1 MNKIGKD
8 TKIRQKSKISTIESR
23 QCNSK
28 LDQEMHGKKTE
39 MQIWKLHMYIVMWK
53 YESKFLMDGVI
64 DIYK

>member
-28 LDQEMHGKKTE
+28 LDQEMHGKKK
-39 MQIWKLHMYIVMWK
+39 QK
-53 YESKFLMDGVI
+53 YKFKSCICTLLCENMSQNF
-64 DIYK
+64 

>member
-28 LDQEMHGKKTE
+28 LDQEMHGKKTGNT
-39 MQIWKLHMYIVMWK
+39 ILKAAYVHGYVKI
-53 YESKFLMDGVI
+53 
-64 DIYK
+64 